1 MGQFRDRMGNGQSH
15 GQNGKFYVGNSISN
29 KNQPKNFKIL
39 KKSKIARLILL
50 VLYEWTVEMLVKFQV
65 NCLESFTTYNS
76 SQTLVT
82 NNLSLHLHLCQ
93 GSNQY
98 HYH

>member
-29 KNQPKNFKIL
+29 K
-39 KKSKIARLILL
+39 KKFQNIEKKVKLILL

-82 NNLSLHLHLCQ
+82 DNLSLHLHLCQ